1 MPYDDSNI
9 KRMVKDQ
16 LEKKVGFSKSK
27 KISDDCKNL
36 VFRILEVNIKKRAT
50 LQQMYD
56 HAWMATA
63 ERREADAEATKME
76 KLAPDNKI
84 NLDGVKS
91 TGK

>member
-16 LEKKVGFSKSK
+16 LERRVGFSKSK
-27 KISDDCKNL
+27 RISDDCKNL
-36 VFRILEVNIKKRAT
+36 IFRILEVNIKKRAT

-56 HAWMATA
+56 HAWIAFEEKRDGDT
-63 ERREADAEATKME
+63 EATKME
-76 KLAPDNKI
+76 KMTAENKI